1 MVLHDDRSR
10 SFLRRANVLFLFT
23 CSTRVLTC
31 KSKEAY
37 PLPIFVPSARTSAK
51 LSGYCLT
58 MFCTTIWHCDFD
70 GLTSCFR
77 ILSTNILTSSLRS
90 AGDGLFLFAMANLI
104 PGGMTSQATLNVSA
118 QEQDAEEQAEE
129 LDGVELEELSDPGLD
144 VSERTSCDERW
155 EVEQLACSNRN
166 NQYINKK

>member
-1 MVLHDDRSR
+1 
-10 SFLRRANVLFLFT
+10 
-23 CSTRVLTC
+23 
-31 KSKEAY
+31 
-37 PLPIFVPSARTSAK
+37 
-51 LSGYCLT
+51 
-58 MFCTTIWHCDFD
+58 
-70 GLTSCFR
+70 
-77 ILSTNILTSSLRS
+77 
-90 AGDGLFLFAMANLI
+90 
-104 PGGMTSQATLNVSA
+104 MTSQATLNVSA